1 MIRRM
6 NARNATP
13 PTAVLDVPLVVARLA
28 EFEPAVVYLFG
39 SAVTNRLVAASDVDI
54 AFLPRRPC
62 DPMAVFDA
70 AQRLAGDLGRD
81 VDLIDLLRA
90 SAVFRAQVL
99 GTGTAV
105 HVADHQKRAEFE
117 MYVLSDYARTNEE
130 RREVLKAY
138 LGHRHA
144 G

>member
-1 MIRRM
+1 MLT
-6 NARNATP
+6 AATIDIP
-13 PTAVLDVPLVVARLA
+13 GLVARLA

-39 SAVTNRLVAASDVDI
+39 SAVTGRLVASSDVDI

-62 DPMAVFDA
+62 DPLAVFDA
-70 AQRLAGDLGRD
+70 AQQLAGNLGRD
-81 VDLIDLLRA
+81 VDLIDLSRA

-105 HVADHQKRAEFE
+105 HVADHQKRDEFE

-138 LGHRHA
+138 LGTRHA